1 MRNQQ
6 AKSLVSLNEEKLIGN
21 SGCKL
26 NIFKDKVFKVRKE
39 SSNFLNSNR
48 LNRQYLKILSFK
60 NFNNIS
66 VPKIYTFNKSR
77 NLFYYDMEYINGPT
91 LSLYLMSQPIS
102 ETKVVIDNIIEFIFN
117 CKKNSNSKYNQSKFF
132 DKIEDL
138 QKNIIFKE
146 NFFKKI
152 FKILK
157 KHNWKNVEKS
167 SSHGDLS
174 LENIIIKNENIKF
187 IDLSDN
193 FISSYKLDISKIIFD
208 VISSWS
214 FRNTPLKSD
223 DLKIYSLKIYLL
235 KIFSKK
241 LSSNDIE
248 DIKMLII
255 LDFLRVL
262 IYTKN
267 KDEIN
272 LLENK
277 LKNFYDNINNP
288 LRW

>member
-1 MRNQQ
+1 MINQQ
-6 AKSLVSLNEEKLIGN
+6 AKFLTSIDKEKLIGN

-26 NIFKDKVFKVRKE
+26 NIFKDKVFKVRKH
-39 SSNFLNSNR
+39 SSNILNSKR
-48 LNRQYLKILSFK
+48 LYKQYLKILDFK
-60 NFNNIS
+60 NFKNIS
-66 VPKIYTFNKSR
+66 VPKIYNHKKSR
-77 NLFYYDMEYINGPT
+77 KLFYYDMEYINGPT
-91 LSLYLMSQPIS
+91 MSLYLMSQPIS
-102 ETKVVIDNIIEFIFN
+102 ETKIIINCLIDFIFR
-117 CKKNSNSKYNQSKFF
+117 CKKNSDSKYNRSKFLN
-132 DKIEDL
+132 KIKDL
-138 QKNIIFKE
+138 QKHKIFRKV
-146 NFFKKI
+146 FFKKL
-152 FKILK
+152 FKILI
-157 KHNWKNVEKS
+157 KHNWKNIEKS
-167 SSHGDLS
+167 PSHGDLS
-174 LENIIIKNENIKF
+174 LENIIIKEKIIKF

-193 FISSYKLDISKIIFD
+193 FVSSFKLDISKMIFD
-208 VISSWS
+208 IISSWS
-214 FRNTPLKSD
+214 FRNTSLNLD

-241 LSSNDIE
+241 LSRNDIE

-267 KDEIN
+267 KNEIN

>member
-1 MRNQQ
+1 MLYKIYLLQ
-6 AKSLVSLNEEKLIGN
+6 KHK
-21 SGCKL
+21 
-26 NIFKDKVFKVRKE
+26 IFKG
-39 SSNFLNSNR
+39 
-48 LNRQYLKILSFK
+48 I
-60 NFNNIS
+60 
-66 VPKIYTFNKSR
+66 
-77 NLFYYDMEYINGPT
+77 
-91 LSLYLMSQPIS
+91 
-102 ETKVVIDNIIEFIFN
+102 
-117 CKKNSNSKYNQSKFF
+117 
-132 DKIEDL
+132 
-138 QKNIIFKE
+138 
-146 NFFKKI
+146 FFKKI

-157 KHNWKNVEKS
+157 KHRWNNIEKS

-174 LENIIIKNENIKF
+174 LENIIIKKKTIKF

-193 FISSYKLDISKIIFD
+193 FVSSYKLDISKIIFD
-208 VISSWS
+208 IISLWS
-214 FRNTPLKSD
+214 FRNTPLRLD
-223 DLKIYSLKIYLL
+223 DLKIYSSKIYLL

-241 LSSNDIE
+241 LSRNDIE

-262 IYTKN
+262 LYTKN

>member
-6 AKSLVSLNEEKLIGN
+6 AKFLVSLNEEKLIGN

-60 NFNNIS
+60 NFKNIS
-66 VPKIYTFNKSR
+66 VPKIYNYNKSAK
-77 NLFYYDMEYINGPT
+77 LFYYDMEYINGPT

>member
-1 MRNQQ
+1 MITLIIPC
-6 AKSLVSLNEEKLIGN
+6 AGKSSRYPDIRPKWLFTHPDGKLMLEKSITP
-21 SGCKL
+21 
-26 NIFKDKVFKVRKE
+26 
-39 SSNFLNSNR
+39 FLNNK
-48 LNRQYLKILSFK
+48 KIK
-60 NFNNIS
+60 N
-66 VPKIYTFNKSR
+66 KIITITN
-77 NLFYYDMEYINGPT
+77 
-91 LSLYLMSQPIS
+91 
-102 ETKVVIDNIIEFIFN
+102 
-117 CKKNSNSKYNQSKFF
+117 
-132 DKIEDL
+132 KIEDL
-138 QKNIIFKE
+138 QKQKIFKGI
-146 NFFKKI
+146 FFKNI

-157 KHNWKNVEKS
+157 DHNWKTIEKS

-174 LENIIIKNENIKF
+174 LENIIIKKKIIKF

-193 FISSYKLDISKIIFD
+193 FVSSYKLDISKLIFD
-208 VISSWS
+208 IISSWS
-214 FRNTPLKSD
+214 FRNTPLKLD

-241 LSSNDIE
+241 LSRNDIE

-267 KDEIN
+267 KNEIN

>member
-1 MRNQQ
+1 
-6 AKSLVSLNEEKLIGN
+6 
-21 SGCKL
+21 
-26 NIFKDKVFKVRKE
+26 
-39 SSNFLNSNR
+39 
-48 LNRQYLKILSFK
+48 
-60 NFNNIS
+60 
-66 VPKIYTFNKSR
+66 
-77 NLFYYDMEYINGPT
+77 MEYINGPT

-102 ETKVVIDNIIEFIFN
+102 ETKIAIDYLIEFIFS
-117 CKKNSNSKYNQSKFF
+117 CKKNSNLKYNQSKFF
-132 DKIEDL
+132 NKIEDL
-138 QKNIIFKE
+138 QKQKIFKGI
-146 NFFKKI
+146 FFKKI

-157 KHNWKNVEKS
+157 DHNWKTIEKS

-174 LENIIIKNENIKF
+174 LENIIIKKKIIKF

-193 FISSYKLDISKIIFD
+193 FVSSYKLDISKLIFD
-208 VISSWS
+208 IISSWS
-214 FRNTPLKSD
+214 FRNTPLKLD

-241 LSSNDIE
+241 LSRNDIE

-262 IYTKN
+262 LYTKN

>member
-1 MRNQQ
+1 MTNQQ

>member
-1 MRNQQ
+1 M
-6 AKSLVSLNEEKLIGN
+6 N
-21 SGCKL
+21 SK
-26 NIFKDKVFKVRKE
+26 
-39 SSNFLNSNR
+39 R
-48 LNRQYLKILSFK
+48 LNKQYLKILSFK

-66 VPKIYTFNKSR
+66 VPKIYSFNKSK

-102 ETKVVIDNIIEFIFN
+102 ETKVVIDNIIEFIFD
-117 CKKNSNSKYNQSKFF
+117 CRKNSNLKYSQFKFY

-138 QKNIIFKE
+138 QKNRIFQKK
-146 NFFKKI
+146 FFSKI
-152 FKILK
+152 FKILN
-157 KHNWKNVEKS
+157 KHNWKNIEKS
-167 SSHGDLS
+167 FSHGDLS
-174 LENIIIKNENIKF
+174 LENIIIKNEIIKF
-187 IDLSDN
+187 IDLSEN

-214 FRNTPLKSD
+214 FRNTPLRSD

-235 KIFSKK
+235 KIFNKK
-241 LSSNDIE
+241 LSSNDIN

-267 KDEIN
+267 KNEIN

-277 LKNFYDNINNP
+277 LKNFYDNSNNP

>member
-1 MRNQQ
+1 M
-6 AKSLVSLNEEKLIGN
+6 
-21 SGCKL
+21 
-26 NIFKDKVFKVRKE
+26 
-39 SSNFLNSNR
+39 
-48 LNRQYLKILSFK
+48 
-60 NFNNIS
+60 
-66 VPKIYTFNKSR
+66 PKIYNYNKSAK
-77 NLFYYDMEYINGPT
+77 LFYYDMEYINGPT

>member
-1 MRNQQ
+1 MVGEI
-6 AKSLVSLNEEKLIGN
+6 KSLISLNENNLTGN
-21 SGCKL
+21 SGCIL
-26 NIFKDKVFKVRKE
+26 NIFKDKTFKVRKR
-39 SSNFLNSNR
+39 STIIFNSRR
-48 LNRQYLKILSFK
+48 LYKQYLKISSFK
-60 NFNNIS
+60 NFKNIS
-66 VPKIYTFNKSR
+66 VPKIYNYNKSAK
-77 NLFYYDMEYINGPT
+77 LFYYDMEYINGPT

-214 FRNTPLKSD
+214 FRNTSLKSD
-223 DLKIYSLKIYLL
+223 DLKIYSLKMYLL

-262 IYTKN
+262 IYTKD

>member
-1 MRNQQ
+1 
-6 AKSLVSLNEEKLIGN
+6 
-21 SGCKL
+21 
-26 NIFKDKVFKVRKE
+26 
-39 SSNFLNSNR
+39 
-48 LNRQYLKILSFK
+48 
-60 NFNNIS
+60 
-66 VPKIYTFNKSR
+66 
-77 NLFYYDMEYINGPT
+77 
-91 LSLYLMSQPIS
+91 MSQPIS
-102 ETKVVIDNIIEFIFN
+102 ETKVVIDNILEFIFN

-132 DKIEDL
+132 DKIEEL
-138 QKNIIFKE
+138 QKNKIFKE
-146 NFFKKI
+146 IFFKKI

-157 KHNWKNVEKS
+157 NHNWKNVEKS
-167 SSHGDLS
+167 FSHGDLS
-174 LENIIIKNENIKF
+174 LENIIIKNEIIKF

-208 VISSWS
+208 LISSWS

-223 DLKIYSLKIYLL
+223 DLKIYSLKIHLF

-241 LSSNDIE
+241 LTSNDID

-262 IYTKN
+262 LYTKN
-267 KDEIN
+267 KNEIN
-272 LLENK
+272 LLKNK

>member
-1 MRNQQ
+1 MRNQK
-6 AKSLVSLNEEKLIGN
+6 AKSLISLNKEKLIGN

-26 NIFKDKVFKVRKE
+26 NIYKDRIFKVRKQ
-39 SSNFLNSNR
+39 SSNILNSKR
-48 LNRQYLKILSFK
+48 LYKQYLKILNFN

-66 VPKIYTFNKSR
+66 VPKIYNYNKSVK
-77 NLFYYDMEYINGPT
+77 LFYYDMEYINGPT

-102 ETKVVIDNIIEFIFN
+102 ETKTIIDSLVNYIFS
-117 CKKNSNSKYNQSKFF
+117 CKKSSILEYNQSKFLN
-132 DKIEDL
+132 KIKSLE
-138 QKNIIFKE
+138 KHSNFRGI
-146 NFFKKI
+146 FFKRI

-157 KHNWKNVEKS
+157 NYNWATIETS

-174 LENIIIKNENIKF
+174 LENIIIKKEIIKF

-208 VISSWS
+208 IISSWS
-214 FRNTPLKSD
+214 FRNTPLKLD
-223 DLKIYSLKIYLL
+223 NLKIYSLKIYLL
-235 KIFSKK
+235 KNFSKK
-241 LSSNDIE
+241 LSKNDIE

-262 IYTKN
+262 VYTK
-267 KDEIN
+267 KVDEIN
-272 LLENK
+272 LLEKK
-277 LKNFYDNINNP
+277 LKNFYDNFNNP

>member
-1 MRNQQ
+1 M
-6 AKSLVSLNEEKLIGN
+6 IGN

-26 NIFKDKVFKVRKE
+26 NIYKDRIFKVRKQ
-39 SSNFLNSNR
+39 SSNILNSKR
-48 LNRQYLKILSFK
+48 LYKQYLKILNFN

-66 VPKIYTFNKSR
+66 VPKIYNYNKSVK
-77 NLFYYDMEYINGPT
+77 LFYYDMEYINGPT

-102 ETKVVIDNIIEFIFN
+102 ETKTIIDSLVNYIFS
-117 CKKNSNSKYNQSKFF
+117 CKKSSILEYNQSKFLN
-132 DKIEDL
+132 KIKSLE
-138 QKNIIFKE
+138 KHSNFRGI
-146 NFFKKI
+146 FFKRI

-157 KHNWKNVEKS
+157 NYNWATIETS

-174 LENIIIKNENIKF
+174 LENIIIKKEIIKF

-208 VISSWS
+208 IISSWS
-214 FRNTPLKSD
+214 FRNTPLKLD
-223 DLKIYSLKIYLL
+223 NLKIYSLKIYLL
-235 KIFSKK
+235 KNFSKK
-241 LSSNDIE
+241 LSKNDIE

-262 IYTKN
+262 VYTK
-267 KDEIN
+267 KVDEIN
-272 LLENK
+272 LLEKK

>member
-1 MRNQQ
+1 M
-6 AKSLVSLNEEKLIGN
+6 IGN

-26 NIFKDKVFKVRKE
+26 NIYKDKIFKVRKQ
-39 SSNFLNSNR
+39 SSNILNSKR
-48 LNRQYLKILSFK
+48 LYKQYLKILNFN

-66 VPKIYTFNKSR
+66 VPKIYNYNKSVK
-77 NLFYYDMEYINGPT
+77 LFYYDMEYINGPT

-102 ETKVVIDNIIEFIFN
+102 ETKTIIDSLVNYIFS
-117 CKKNSNSKYNQSKFF
+117 CKKSSILEYNQSKFLN
-132 DKIEDL
+132 KIKDL
-138 QKNIIFKE
+138 EKHRNFRGI
-146 NFFKKI
+146 FFKKI

-157 KHNWKNVEKS
+157 NYSWTTIETS

-174 LENIIIKNENIKF
+174 LENIIIKKETIKF

-208 VISSWS
+208 IISSWS
-214 FRNTPLKSD
+214 FRNTPLKLD
-223 DLKIYSLKIYLL
+223 NLKIYSLKIYLL
-235 KIFSKK
+235 KNFSKK
-241 LSSNDIE
+241 LSKNDIE

-262 IYTKN
+262 VYTKSL
-267 KDEIN
+267 DEIN
-272 LLENK
+272 LLEKK